1 MPRRS
6 DFDRIAILSAVV
18 LLATAASIVV
28 GLLLQG
34 TLGPS

>member
-28 GLLLQG
+28 GLLLEG
-34 TLGPS
+34 AIGRS